1 MVSNG
6 QVFFRTPEWMAAR
19 RLTTRVSVA
28 SNGDQANGS
37 QVATLTFR
45 ANALFAKGGP
55 SLSADGLT
63 IFWETVRGSP
73 ARDVYTATR
82 ASRTSPFAGFMP
94 AAGINDPQKD
104 DADPCI
110 SKDGRTIVFAS
121 KRAGVADLYIS
132 TRGCL

>member
-55 SLSADGLT
+55 SLSADGR
-63 IFWETVRGSP
+63 FVAFASF
-73 ARDVYTATR
+73 ATNL
-82 ASRTSPFAGFMP
+82 
-94 AAGINDPQKD
+94 AAGDPGGLPNVYVH
-104 DADPCI
+104 DPR
-110 SKDGRTIVFAS
+110 S
-121 KRAGVADLYIS
+121 RATAE
-132 TRGCL
+132 R